1 MKTCNRCKES
11 KPLEEF
17 TRRSESP
24 DGRTPSCAK
33 CISERRKE
41 RRAQGLVGNAEPT
54 LTTDQKK
61 HVYMSVILRMKAQG
75 LTSDK
80 TTNEMLARVGEL

>member
-1 MKTCNRCKES
+1 MKTCNRCKET
-11 KPLEEF
+11 KPYEEF
-17 TRRSESP
+17 TRRAESP

-41 RRAQGLVGNAEPT
+41 RRAQGLVGKNDPV
-54 LTTDQKK
+54 LTVEQKK
-61 HVYMSVILRMKAQG
+61 HVYTSVILRMKAQG

-80 TTNEMLARVGEL
+80 TTDEMLARVGEL

>member
-1 MKTCNRCKES
+1 MKTCNRCKET
-11 KPLEEF
+11 KPLEQF
-17 TRRSESP
+17 TRRAESK

-41 RRAQGLVGNAEPT
+41 RRAQGLVGHNEPT

-61 HVYMSVILRMKAQG
+61 HVYTSVILRMKAQG